1 MRTTRE
7 SLAPLRSGDNP
18 TDGGRGGHGVGLSS
32 PNALCL
38 DRGVA
43 QPKIIE
49 FPDGTDIPILY
60 EDRSVLVLDKPAGWL
75 VAPDDWVNT
84 RRNLVLAL
92 RSSLENGDWW
102 AKSRNLRFL
111 RIVHRLDAETSGIL
125 LAVKSQGA
133 VAAYSQLFEGRA
145 LHKTYLAV
153 VSGTVPGES
162 WVRKDP
168 IGPDAAAKGR
178 FSVQST
184 EGKEAETAFRV
195 LARQERYTL
204 VEAKP
209 VTGRTHQ
216 IRLHLKSS
224 GCPVLGDDL
233 YGQPDA
239 RGMALRAVGLEYVD
253 PFQQRPVRI
262 RASADDFCRRYGF
275 APPTPPPRPKP
286 PATADSK
293 PAPAAKAPGAAAS
306 KPPKPPKPTAPPGN
320 P

>member
-1 MRTTRE
+1 M
-7 SLAPLRSGDNP
+7 
-18 TDGGRGGHGVGLSS
+18 
-32 PNALCL
+32 
-38 DRGVA
+38 A

-92 RSSLENGDWW
+92 RSSLENSDWW

-153 VSGTVPGES
+153 VSGTVPGDS
-162 WVRKDP
+162 WLRKDP
-168 IGPDAAAKGR
+168 IGPDETAKGH

-216 IRLHLKSS
+216 IRLHLKAS

-233 YGQPDA
+233 YGQPDV

-262 RASADDFCRRYGF
+262 RANADDFCRRYGF
-275 APPTPPPRPKP
+275 APPAPPPRPEPKL
-286 PATADSK
+286 PA
-293 PAPAAKAPGAAAS
+293 AAAS
-306 KPPKPPKPTAPPGN
+306 KPPKPPGASSPKPPKPPKPPAPPG
-320 P
+320 PGPA